1 MSRHVLLVFTNA
13 TPGDDEEFN
22 RWYDEVHLKEV
33 LETPGFVAAERFDL
47 NDAQMAEADRAH
59 RYLSI
64 YEIEGDPTAA
74 MKALE
79 EMAPGMNMSA
89 TLAEDAATS
98 LFTQISAR
106 QTEVGGGAS

>member
-1 MSRHVLLVFTNA
+1 MSRHVLLVFTNP

-47 NDAQMAEADRAH
+47 SDAQMDDAEHAH

-64 YEIEGDPTAA
+64 YEIEGDPAE
-74 MKALE
+74 ALKTLQ
-79 EMAPGMNMSA
+79 EMAPQMNMSA
-89 TLAEDAATS
+89 TLGEDTATS
-98 LFTQISAR
+98 LFSQITPR
-106 QTEVGGGAS
+106 MTEAG

>member
-1 MSRHVLLVFTNA
+1 MSRHVLLVFTNS

-47 NDAQMAEADRAH
+47 SKTQMDDAEHAH

-64 YEIEGDPTAA
+64 YEIEGDPAA
-74 MKALE
+74 AVKALE
-79 EMAPGMNMSA
+79 EMAPGMNMSP
-89 TLAEDAATS
+89 TLGEAATT
-98 LFTQISAR
+98 LFSQITPR
-106 QTEVGGGAS
+106 MTEVS